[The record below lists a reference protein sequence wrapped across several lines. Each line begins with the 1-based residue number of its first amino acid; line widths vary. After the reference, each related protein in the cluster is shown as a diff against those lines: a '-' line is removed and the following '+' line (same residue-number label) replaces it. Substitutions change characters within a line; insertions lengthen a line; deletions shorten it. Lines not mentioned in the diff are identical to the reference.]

1 MKYTRKNKLTIQY
14 IAGLFD
20 GEGCITT
27 SQIQKYN
34 PRQKRRYPCMTIRAE
49 ISNTDFGLI
58 NDCYK
63 FFKTGSIIKI
73 PSRITAIGNKS
84 KPQRRWQ
91 LSHRQVEEVIRKLLP
106 YMRCKDKIKKGRMI
120 LKHYDRIKKVG
131 LTRYGFRN

>member
-1 MKYTRKNKLTIQY
+1 MVR
-14 IAGLFD
+14 
-20 GEGCITT
+20 GCITT
-27 SQIQKYN
+27 SKIQKYN

-63 FFKTGSIIKI
+63 FFKTGAIINI

-91 LSHRQVEEVIRKLLP
+91 LSHRQVEQLLES
-106 YMRCKDKIKKGRMI
+106 YYLTCVV
-120 LKHYDRIKKVG
+120 RIKLKKVEWS
-131 LTRYGFRN
+131 

>member
-1 MKYTRKNKLTIQY
+1 MKRKKKVNINY

-27 SQIQKYN
+27 SQIMKYN
-34 PRQKRRYPCMTIRAE
+34 PMMKRRYLCTAIRAE
-49 ISNTDFGLI
+49 ISNTDFSLV

-63 FFKTGSIIKI
+63 FFKTGCIIKI

-91 LSHRQVEEVIRKLLP
+91 LSHRQVEEVMKKLLP
-106 YMRCKDKIKKGRMI
+106 YLRNKDKIKKGKWVLR
-120 LKHYDRIKKVG
+120 HYKKGITNGAKNWV
-131 LTRYGFRN
+131 